1 MPTNR
6 HSAHKVMK
14 LLLGNNKSPDTRKK
28 KGKYATVAKDN
39 KKQISFKY
47 SN

>member
-14 LLLGNNKSPDTRKK
+14 VLLGNNKSPDTRK